1 MIEKA
6 AYSTAL
12 FLLKTLP
19 IVAVAIYL
27 VSYSIRKGYME
38 RFANAIQPFLRK
50 LGVSEIATISI
61 TVSFVSPTAS
71 YSILSQAWREKRVDD
86 REVIAISFLNSF
98 PSVFSHLYAY
108 FIPFVIP
115 VLGYAGIIYT
125 AIRFAVAAIKSVF
138 GLFLSRRWNNAEAK
152 VDLDIKPVSIQHN
165 IIRVAI
171 VMAVSYFIVSLVGDR
186 LNILAE
192 TFTFLP
198 LNPAVIT
205 IAGVEFF
212 NIRAAVV
219 MAAGFIDEGLHW
231 KWAVAGLILG
241 NVVTFSTRAVKHS
254 LPMHLSLF
262 GKFGVKIVLLNSLS
276 TLILDIIFLAILL
289 VL

>member
-1 MIEKA
+1 MIEA

-19 IVAVAIYL
+19 VVAVAIYL

-38 RFANAIQPFLRK
+38 RFANAIQPLLRK
-50 LGVSEIATISI
+50 LGMNEIATISFAA
-61 TVSFVSPTAS
+61 SFVSPTAS
-71 YSILSQAWREKRVDD
+71 YSILSQAWKEKRIDD

-98 PSVFSHLYAY
+98 PSVFSHLYAF

-115 VLGYAGIIYT
+115 VLGYAGMVYT
-125 AIRFAVAAIKSVF
+125 AIRFAVATIKSLF
-138 GLFLSRRWNNAEAK
+138 GLFLSRRWNNRDAK
-152 VDLDIKPVSIQHN
+152 FEVSVKPVSVQQNVVRIAV
-165 IIRVAI
+165 I
-171 VMAVSYFIVSLVGDR
+171 MAVSYFIISLIGDR

-192 TFTFLP
+192 TLTFLP

-219 MAAGFIDEGLHW
+219 IAAGFIDEGLHW

-241 NVVTFSTRAVKHS
+241 NVISFSTRAVKHS

-289 VL
+289 IL